1 LLAWQG
7 TAEQEQAALRLAI
20 PVTFIGFLLFYQ
32 PDEADS
38 HLSHWSIGMSFIL
51 AFVVVSAGFLVSTL
65 RHPEPSVLRRVT
77 TIVLDISSLSFGLYL
92 TGGLGAPWFGVYLW
106 VTLGNGF
113 RYGENYLYLS
123 GALSLIGFTTAVTH
137 SAYWVDKQEL
147 AIGLGVTLLVIPAY
161 SALLIRRLNEAKRQA
176 DEANRAKS
184 EFLSR
189 MSHEIRTPLNG
200 ILGMTELMML
210 GQLNAKERQYIN
222 VIDAS
227 GKALAHQIDDI
238 LDLAKIESGKLTL
251 APTTFDLYLLLNQTL
266 SMLSPQA
273 DRTRTR
279 LIQNIEPHTPFQLI
293 GDPHRI
299 QQVLIN
305 LINNAVKFTREGTVV
320 LRVKPVSEAVN
331 ATRLRFEIEDDGV
344 GIAADQ
350 LDGIFEPFAQA
361 HAGIAQTYGG
371 TGLGTTI
378 CKNLVTLME
387 GDIGV
392 FSEEGEGSTFW
403 FEIPFALP
411 VGSAVSRDWQTRCHT
426 LYVCG
431 AGDQRVRGWLHDSG
445 VPYHEV
451 NSLEHARELV
461 LRAQSSEQI
470 WDAVILDQLPY
481 DDAMH
486 ALIHG
491 ENDDLNR
498 EPLYIVVAS
507 KQYPP
512 SAYESKRSLFVVDPE
527 ADSAVLNNALHA
539 CYVKHSG
546 ESVVH
551 IASVQANATAPRRPL
566 KVLIGDDNQTNRMVL
581 QHMVGR
587 LGHVTRLCDGG
598 EAVLSALESDE
609 FDVVIIDKNMPEMGG
624 LEAFTAY
631 RLNHGGT
638 APVPFVLLTADATEE
653 SRSESKR
660 AGIEYFL
667 TKPVSIATLQSTLEK
682 ACAAAGTAVKAP
694 RSVPAAVAPADPPT
708 PETGVQGLPHVERQV
723 LDTMIEF
730 AEQPAQFRREIIASF
745 RQDVAEDIRHM
756 SQAILTGNQA
766 GFSDYA
772 HALKGSA
779 AYMGMPRLVVF
790 CESAQHLPPDQ
801 FEHQVSA
808 VFREITEEIDA
819 ALLELA
825 ELPQLRSA
833 GKARK
838 PGRG

>member
-1 LLAWQG
+1 
-7 TAEQEQAALRLAI
+7 
-20 PVTFIGFLLFYQ
+20 
-32 PDEADS
+32 
-38 HLSHWSIGMSFIL
+38 
-51 AFVVVSAGFLVSTL
+51 
-65 RHPEPSVLRRVT
+65 
-77 TIVLDISSLSFGLYL
+77 
-92 TGGLGAPWFGVYLW
+92 
-106 VTLGNGF
+106 
-113 RYGENYLYLS
+113 
-123 GALSLIGFTTAVTH
+123 
-137 SAYWVDKQEL
+137 
-147 AIGLGVTLLVIPAY
+147 
-161 SALLIRRLNEAKRQA
+161 
-176 DEANRAKS
+176 
-184 EFLSR
+184 
-189 MSHEIRTPLNG
+189 
-200 ILGMTELMML
+200 
-210 GQLNAKERQYIN
+210 
-222 VIDAS
+222 
-227 GKALAHQIDDI
+227 
-238 LDLAKIESGKLTL
+238 
-251 APTTFDLYLLLNQTL
+251 
-266 SMLSPQA
+266 
-273 DRTRTR
+273 
-279 LIQNIEPHTPFQLI
+279 
-293 GDPHRI
+293 
-299 QQVLIN
+299 
-305 LINNAVKFTREGTVV
+305 
-320 LRVKPVSEAVN
+320 
-331 ATRLRFEIEDDGV
+331 
-344 GIAADQ
+344 
-350 LDGIFEPFAQA
+350 
-361 HAGIAQTYGG
+361 
-371 TGLGTTI
+371 
-378 CKNLVTLME
+378 
-387 GDIGV
+387 
-392 FSEEGEGSTFW
+392 
-403 FEIPFALP
+403 
-411 VGSAVSRDWQTRCHT
+411 
-426 LYVCG
+426 
-431 AGDQRVRGWLHDSG
+431 
-445 VPYHEV
+445 
-451 NSLEHARELV
+451 
-461 LRAQSSEQI
+461 
-470 WDAVILDQLPY
+470 
-481 DDAMH
+481 
-486 ALIHG
+486 
-491 ENDDLNR
+491 
-498 EPLYIVVAS
+498 
-507 KQYPP
+507 
-512 SAYESKRSLFVVDPE
+512 
-527 ADSAVLNNALHA
+527 
-539 CYVKHSG
+539 
-546 ESVVH
+546 
-551 IASVQANATAPRRPL
+551 
-566 KVLIGDDNQTNRMVL
+566 VLIGDDNQTNRMVL